1 MAWRQK
7 GQSDLLRGLNPQGI
21 ELGVRKDS
29 QIFPE
34 LESPRDMDSD
44 VSGGRGEGR
53 VADVACLSRPCYKR
67 ASWAIL
73 VTASSSYK
81 ALRRYKKYH
90 VNNIGVGVMK
100 VSVQCLHVLPTTR

>member
-1 MAWRQK
+1 MVWRQRGQSDLPVSLKPRGMAWRQK

-67 ASWAIL
+67 ASW
-73 VTASSSYK
+73 
-81 ALRRYKKYH
+81 
-90 VNNIGVGVMK
+90 
-100 VSVQCLHVLPTTR
+100 QF